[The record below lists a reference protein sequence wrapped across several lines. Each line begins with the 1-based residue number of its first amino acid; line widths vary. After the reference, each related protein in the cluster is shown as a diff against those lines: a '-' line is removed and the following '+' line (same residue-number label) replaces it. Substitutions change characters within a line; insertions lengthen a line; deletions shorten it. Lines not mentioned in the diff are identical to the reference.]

1 MVGKREKTSK
11 ESERDQSRGKKDRLG
26 IPRTICERSGTAAD
40 NSGAS
45 EGEIFTFLQRTRSA
59 LEHPGVK
66 HSAEGDGEVEKGQ
79 WARWGLELHNNYK
92 E

>member
-45 EGEIFTFLQRTRSA
+45 EGGIFTFL
-59 LEHPGVK
+59 
-66 HSAEGDGEVEKGQ
+66 
-79 WARWGLELHNNYK
+79 
-92 E
+92 